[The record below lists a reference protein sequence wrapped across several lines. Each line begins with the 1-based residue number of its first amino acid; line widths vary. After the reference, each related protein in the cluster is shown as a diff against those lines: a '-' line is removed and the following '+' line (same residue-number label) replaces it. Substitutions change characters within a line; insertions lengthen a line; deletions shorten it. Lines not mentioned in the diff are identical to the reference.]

1 MVSTADILA
10 VVSDEKSLSL
20 FKAIALSKGSSD
32 ILLTKIKL
40 TRKQYYSRIEALI
53 KLGLI
58 RRNNGKYFLTLYG
71 KVIYNFHTKIDIITT
86 NYYWKLNA
94 LDSIITTSSISAE
107 MPVEEQIKLIDN
119 IIADNN
125 EIKDIIL
132 ADTTINK
139 EGEEHERRQHRQYI
153 NTITDPKNRPVISV
167 SAE

>member
-10 VVSDEKSLSL
+10 VISDEKSLSL

-71 KVIYNFHTKIDIITT
+71 KVIYNFHTKMDIIIT

-94 LDSIITTSSISAE
+94 LDSIITRSSIGAE
-107 MPVEEQIKLIDN
+107 MPVEDRIKLIDN
-119 IIADNN
+119 IVDNN

-132 ADTTINK
+132 TDTTITNK
-139 EGEEHERRQHRQYI
+139 VAATAAVY
-153 NTITDPKNRPVISV
+153 
-167 SAE
+167 